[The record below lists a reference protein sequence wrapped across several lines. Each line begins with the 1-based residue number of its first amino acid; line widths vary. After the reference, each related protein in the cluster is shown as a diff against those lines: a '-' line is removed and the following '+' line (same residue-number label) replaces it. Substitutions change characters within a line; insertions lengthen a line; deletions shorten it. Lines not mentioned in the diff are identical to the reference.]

1 LNLASGR
8 AYCSLTSC
16 WTDAS
21 SRELKYDIEELSNLD
36 QGKVLTQ
43 INQTRVYRYKFKED
57 EHQGRKYLGVISEES
72 PHWITTVDKKGIS
85 ASAFANFL
93 MIGIK
98 AQQRQLDAQQGVIS
112 ALKKNVAEQQKSNA
126 EQKKRIARLEQEQK
140 RTAQLS
146 QRLAS
151 VEQKLALLERN
162 STRRHAS
169 NDTPLA
175 AGAVT
180 ASGDGTRGS
189 GVSGLTLTLP
199 TWYPHALTLTLAL
212 LAAVMLLAA
221 IFVSYPDTGDQSGPR
236 GMAISR
242 NSRRTRRSFVSK
254 ETPRSMAKETNSQ
267 SYAEQPDR
275 TARPR
280 ISAEF
285 TSYSPPRIK
294 SSAISMVRM
303 AKFSEM

>member
-1 LNLASGR
+1 MLA
-8 AYCSLTSC
+8 
-16 WTDAS
+16 
-21 SRELKYDIEELSNLD
+21 
-36 QGKVLTQ
+36 Q
-43 INQTRVYRYKFKED
+43 IKQTRVYRYKFKKD
-57 EHQGRKYLGVISEES
+57 QHKGRQYLGVISEES
-72 PHWITTVDKKGIS
+72 PDWITTVDKKGIS

-98 AQQRQLDAQQGVIS
+98 AQQRQLGAQQGVIA

-126 EQKKRIARLEQEQK
+126 KQKKRIARLEQEQK
-140 RTAQLS
+140 RTAQLG
-146 QRLAS
+146 QRLNRL
-151 VEQKLALLERN
+151 EKKLALLERN
-162 STRRHAS
+162 STRKHAS

-189 GVSGLTLTLP
+189 GVSGLTLILP
-199 TWYPHALTLTLAL
+199 TWYPHALTLAL

-280 ISAEF
+280 TSAEL

-294 SSAISMVRM
+294 SSAISIVRM